1 MEDRMSLTNKE
12 DPIDYFLNAC
22 DKAQIV
28 YKIADQLGER
38 FGSQSNL
45 LRADLQQVLQ
55 LGRQALIN
63 YHLMPDDCQKS
74 KLELLNVLQLTMDE
88 LRDEVSDFLELKRY
102 SKWKCNSAQVSFV
115 YNLSIMEDYS
125 YKSYSS
131 FIEKNNIDKIANLLI
146 CVIDQTSDELRH
158 EIHIL
163 ERSIKRSMSITKIK
177 DKLSRV

>member
-1 MEDRMSLTNKE
+1 MSLTQKEE
-12 DPIDYFLNAC
+12 DPIDCFSSAC
-22 DKAQIV
+22 DKVQVV

-45 LRADLQQVLQ
+45 LKADMRQVLH

-63 YHLMPDDCQKS
+63 YHLMPEDSQKS

-102 SKWKCNSAQVSFV
+102 TKWKCNSAQVSFV
-115 YNLSIMEDYS
+115 YNLSIMDDYA

-131 FIEKNNIDKIANLLI
+131 FIEKNNIDKVANLLI
-146 CVIDQTSDELRH
+146 CVIGQASDELRH
-158 EIHIL
+158 EIHLL

>member
-1 MEDRMSLTNKE
+1 MSLTNKE

-63 YHLMPDDCQKS
+63 YHLMPDDF
-74 KLELLNVLQLTMDE
+74 LLFLLLLRQMLFALLLQHQIHCLI
-88 LRDEVSDFLELKRY
+88 LLY
-102 SKWKCNSAQVSFV
+102 S
-115 YNLSIMEDYS
+115 
-125 YKSYSS
+125 
-131 FIEKNNIDKIANLLI
+131 
-146 CVIDQTSDELRH
+146 
-158 EIHIL
+158 
-163 ERSIKRSMSITKIK
+163 
-177 DKLSRV
+177 

>member
-1 MEDRMSLTNKE
+1 MSLTHKE
-12 DPIDYFLNAC
+12 EDQVDCFLNAC

-45 LRADLQQVLQ
+45 LRADMQQVLH

-63 YHLMPDDCQKS
+63 YHLMPDDSQKS

-102 SKWKCNSAQVSFV
+102 S
-115 YNLSIMEDYS
+115 
-125 YKSYSS
+125 
-131 FIEKNNIDKIANLLI
+131 
-146 CVIDQTSDELRH
+146 
-158 EIHIL
+158 
-163 ERSIKRSMSITKIK
+163 
-177 DKLSRV
+177 